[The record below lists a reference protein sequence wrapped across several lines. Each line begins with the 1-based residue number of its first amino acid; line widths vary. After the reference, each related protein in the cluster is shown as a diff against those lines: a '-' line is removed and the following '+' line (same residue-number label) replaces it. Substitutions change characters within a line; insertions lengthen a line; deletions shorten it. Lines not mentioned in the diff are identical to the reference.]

1 MHETAVV
8 ETAAGYLNNTW
19 RLEHGEKELQMQWG
33 DL

>member
-19 RLEHGEKELQMQWG
+19 RLDHGEELQMRWG
-33 DL
+33 DI